1 MSNYK
6 KRAAI
11 NLKGK
16 VWEFFLGLPTNDKRN
31 IPENRIVRFFL
42 PPLFSANSDDTYIY
56 YLCAKS
62 GFFLT
67 LGVISLHLLIAI
79 LDVSLPFYPFDVFI
93 DHQRYFESFSVNV
106 AKVSARLISILVIP
120 FYVLKILYNFNPKSV
135 DVLWWYKQLSIV
147 KKTSVS
153 AVVPRFLILTIIL
166 WASIFHVSSA
176 AFFVI
181 NPQTSESMHM
191 QTQIFL
197 TVVPII
203 IYLFSYSFFP
213 MFIVFS
219 LVVLYR
225 YIGNFTQRS
234 NSNWIINGE
243 QND

>member
-1 MSNYK
+1 MSNYQ
-6 KRAAI
+6 KRAVI

-16 VWEFFLGLPTNDKRN
+16 VWEFFFGLPANDKRN
-31 IPENRIVRFFL
+31 IPENRILRFFL
-42 PPLFSANSDDTYIY
+42 PPLFSTKSDDTYIY

-67 LGVISLHLLIAI
+67 LGVIFLHLLVAI
-79 LDVSLPFYPFDVFI
+79 LDVSLHFFLFDIFI
-93 DHQRYFESFSVNV
+93 DHQRYFESFSVNI
-106 AKVSARLISILVIP
+106 AKVSARLISIIVIP
-120 FYVLKILYNFNPKSV
+120 FYVLKILYNFNPKNV

-147 KKTSVS
+147 KKASVS
-153 AVVPRFLILTIIL
+153 IVVPHFLLLTIIL
-166 WASIFHVSSA
+166 WVSIFYVSSA

-181 NPQTSESMHM
+181 NPHTSETMHM

-225 YIGNFTQRS
+225 YIGNFTQKS
-234 NSNWIINGE
+234 NSNWIVKGE
-243 QND
+243 QI